1 VRPGK
6 SDVKFDD
13 CGQTM
18 ELKDNKRK
26 GIQLQCGH
34 CESNLIVHVRVIDI
48 DSCTESDRQ
57 AAGFLNKI

>member
-1 VRPGK
+1 
-6 SDVKFDD
+6 
-13 CGQTM
+13 M
-18 ELKDNKRK
+18 ELKDNKRE

-34 CESNLIVHVRVIDI
+34 CESNLIVHIRVI